1 MVILRTVYVLKRRK
15 RHGPLDRRKPV
26 KVMVVAGSGGHTT
39 EMMRLVGSL
48 SSYYQPRIYIVA
60 ETDKMSA
67 EKIISFEKT
76 KKVQDEES
84 SEFKILRIPRS
95 REVRQSW
102 LSTLFT
108 TLNALAFSFPVV
120 LREKP
125 ELVLCNGPGTCI
137 PICLAAFLLKVAG
150 LRDITMVFVESICRV
165 KTLSLSGKIMYFI
178 ADHFLVQWKQLQINF
193 PRSIYLGRLV

>member
-1 MVILRTVYVLKRRK
+1 MIR
-15 RHGPLDRRKPV
+15 
-26 KVMVVAGSGGHTT
+26 VVGA
-39 EMMRLVGSL
+39 L

-60 ETDKMSA
+60 ETDNISA
-67 EKIISFEKT
+67 EKIVSFEKT
-76 KKVQDEES
+76 KKGKGEN

-102 LSTLFT
+102 LSTVFT

-125 ELVLCNGPGTCI
+125 ELLLCNGPGTCI
-137 PICLAAFLLKVAG
+137 PICFAAFLLKVVG

-165 KTLSLSGKIMYFI
+165 KTLSLSGKIMYYI

-193 PRSIYLGRLV
+193 PNSIYLGRLV